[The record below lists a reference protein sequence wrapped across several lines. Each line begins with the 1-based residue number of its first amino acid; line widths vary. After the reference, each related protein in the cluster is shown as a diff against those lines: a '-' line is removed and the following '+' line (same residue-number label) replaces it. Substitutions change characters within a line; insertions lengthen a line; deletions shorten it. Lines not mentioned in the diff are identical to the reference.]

1 MSKMK
6 HRPKLGR
13 KSWGALLPVRKGLA
27 WQELQAITQFQRNK
41 ARSCGGRRR

>member
-13 KSWGALLPVRKGLA
+13 RGWGRLLPVRKGQV
-27 WQELQAITQFQRNK
+27 WQELQAISQWQKNK
-41 ARSCGGRRR
+41 ARGGQRR

>member
-13 KSWGALLPVRKGLA
+13 RGLWGALLPVRKGLA
-27 WQELQAITQFQRNK
+27 WQELQAISQWQKNR
-41 ARSCGGRRR
+41 ARGGRRR

>member
-13 KSWGALLPVRKGLA
+13 RGLWGAMLPVKRGA
-27 WQELQAITQFQRNK
+27 VWAELQAITQFQRNK
-41 ARSCGGRRR
+41 ARGGRRR